1 MSFWDYVKK
10 AFNAK
15 LPLKRLGPVPV
26 NRWALFGA
34 AIIGIAVHPV
44 WLLAAAAEVLY
55 LYSMAT
61 NPRFRKVVDGERLAG
76 ERQAWAGRVA
86 ALEAQLPRES
96 RARFEKL
103 LERCRSI
110 QGLAGISGADVPTLE
125 ETKRTGMD
133 QLAYMYL
140 RLLASRSVID
150 AHFPSEDRP
159 NLQREI
165 ERFERDLAA
174 AKVSETVRRSKA
186 GTLEIERK
194 RLENLDRAAEQR
206 AVIDSELERIEKQ
219 VELIRE
225 DTAMGREP
233 GVLSSRIDQVV
244 SALGETS
251 DWMRKN
257 ADLIGEVGE
266 EKPRD
271 VPIFLE
277 RRASKEGE

>member
-1 MSFWDYVKK
+1 MSFWNYVKK

-15 LPLKRLGPVPV
+15 LPLKGLGPVSV

-34 AIIGIAVHPV
+34 AIIGIAIPPV
-44 WLLAAAAEVLY
+44 LLLAAAGEVVY

-61 NPRFRKVVDGERLAG
+61 NPRFRNLVDGECLEV
-76 ERQAWAGRVA
+76 ERRAWAARVSR
-86 ALEAQLPRES
+86 LEDGLPRQS
-96 RARFEKL
+96 RERFEKL
-103 LERCRSI
+103 LERCRTI

-150 AHFPSEDRP
+150 AHFPPEDRAI
-159 NLQREI
+159 LQKEI
-165 ERFERDLAA
+165 ERLERGLAA
-174 AKVSETVRRSKA
+174 AKGETGRKSKE
-186 GTLEIERK
+186 GTIEIERK

-233 GVLSSRIDQVV
+233 DVLSSRIDQVM

-251 DWMRKN
+251 AWMRKN

-277 RRASKEGE
+277 RRGMKEGE